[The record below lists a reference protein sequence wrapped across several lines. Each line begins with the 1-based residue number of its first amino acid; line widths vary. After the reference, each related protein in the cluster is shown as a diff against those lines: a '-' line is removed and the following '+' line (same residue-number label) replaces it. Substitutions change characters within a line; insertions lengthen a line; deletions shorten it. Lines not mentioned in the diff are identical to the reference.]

1 MRVQTVGKINNTLD
15 DIAKG
20 AAIVVE
26 GLLLLVTDEVE
37 NDNILCV
44 ELNTG
49 ITHMI
54 DKEEEVEEVETKI
67 IAYTDYNTLY
77 AERRE

>member
-44 ELNTG
+44 ELSTG

-54 DKEEEVEEVETKI
+54 DKEEEVKEVETKI
-67 IAYTDYNTLY
+67 IAYTNYNTLY